1 MSDGVAC
8 SALTD
13 VPDPSSFFTYSHF
26 PWHACPLR
34 VQHLAKEVVQSRQV
48 VGRLYT
54 NKAQLMSVGSS
65 LTEQLGGSADR
76 KLSSPRMDYR
86 SVSSPSLGAEPGL
99 KEP

>member
-13 VPDPSSFFTYSHF
+13 VPDHF

-76 KLSSPRMDYR
+76 KLSSRR
-86 SVSSPSLGAEPGL
+86 TVGVSALLHWEPSRD
-99 KEP
+99 